1 MPWRPNLGLARGGG
15 GGGRWW
21 GGQGRKTGGLPGTP
35 TQLGHHPVPL
45 STPPT
50 PPCAPLHPT
59 PGEDEEGHPQTPD
72 PAGGTPGV
80 GLSPEHPKP
89 SLGATVPAQRCRE
102 PPVTHSSRQR
112 HPPSGCLRGI
122 TQLLPSALI
131 QGLNI
136 PGPGI
141 KIGTIWEGPESAASA
156 AGTHRHPPRH
166 ARHPPGS
173 PRATWGIAGFG
184 DTRSEGEPPESCVY
198 PGATLVPAGA
208 NSQALRGCSVSP
220 RGDAVPKG
228 GWCPRGTLTRPQGDN
243 CTHVIPGR

>member
-1 MPWRPNLGLARGGG
+1 MGK
-15 GGGRWW
+15 GGR
-21 GGQGRKTGGLPGTP
+21 QEDFPTPQHSSDPPASRSPPSAPHQHLLVHPSTP
-35 TQLGHHPVPL
+35 TR
-45 STPPT
+45 
-50 PPCAPLHPT
+50 
-59 PGEDEEGHPQTPD
+59 GEDEEGYPQIPD
-72 PAGGTPGV
+72 PAEGMPRV

-102 PPVTHSSRQR
+102 PPVTHTS

-173 PRATWGIAGFG
+173 PRAPPAPGGFAGFG
-184 DTRSEGEPPESCVY
+184 DTHREGEPPKSCVY

-208 NSQALRGCSVSP
+208 NSQALRRCSVSP
-220 RGDAVPKG
+220 RGAAVPKG
-228 GWCPRGTLTRPQGDN
+228 GW
-243 CTHVIPGR
+243 